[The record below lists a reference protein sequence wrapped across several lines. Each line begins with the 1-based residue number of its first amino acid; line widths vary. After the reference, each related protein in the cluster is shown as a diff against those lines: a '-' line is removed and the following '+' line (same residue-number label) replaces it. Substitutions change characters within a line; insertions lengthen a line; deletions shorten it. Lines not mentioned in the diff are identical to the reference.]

1 VLYFEINTMKNIE
14 NTNKINDKTKKKQFL
29 EGVIKINSK
38 GVGFFNDGEQEED
51 LPKKKPFLNTALH
64 GDTIKVIP
72 CKTKEGKNSAEVIE
86 IIKREK
92 TNHVGTI
99 EKELS
104 DFFYVQPQDPRMYT
118 SVIIYKNKAKNAQ
131 TGQKVL
137 LKIIKWEKAGELPE
151 GEVLEVIGEAG
162 LHETEMK
169 AILLDKGIHS
179 KFSPEVET
187 EAQNLKNSEKEILE
201 KALLE
206 REDYRN
212 ITTFTIDPDDAKDF
226 DDALSYR
233 TLPDGDIEIGVHI
246 ADVSHYVKYG
256 SKIDLS
262 AVERGTSTYLV
273 DRTIPMLPEILSNDL
288 CSLKPE
294 EDKLSFSVI
303 FVFSKESVLSGKP
316 FELKNYSVKTTV
328 INSDKR
334 FSYGEAQKILD
345 EKSGIFYQELS
356 GLNILAK
363 KLAKK
368 NKDEGAI
375 SFFQEE
381 VKFVLDDE
389 GKPVDVYVKTMGETN
404 ELVENFML
412 LANKTVV
419 EYINKKVP
427 KEERLFL
434 YRIHDKPDKDRV
446 IELVELLRGLG
457 YTMRSFED
465 SVSSNELN
473 RILKVSQETPEAGII
488 QIAAIRTMAK
498 AIYSIQNIGHF
509 GLAFENYTHFT
520 SPIRR
525 YSDLI
530 VHRLIKIY
538 DEGKRVPKNRW
549 PEYRTLA
556 ADLSD
561 KEKTAMEAERGSIK
575 YKQAEYMSTRTGE
588 KFSGKISGVTEWGIF
603 VEDSKT
609 KAEGFIRARDLKD
622 DYYVFEKEKKQLT
635 GRKNNKK
642 YRLGD
647 LVEIMVLNSDVEKRM
662 ICFKLVE

>member
-1 VLYFEINTMKNIE
+1 MKNIE

-51 LPKKKPFLNTALH
+51 LRIEKPFLNTALH